1 MKVVSYKRVVP
12 SKNNSFEKNAILTN
26 FISGV
31 RARGDEGFAYD
42 GYDIQDCD
50 VAIIQGWQHNKGKGG
65 AHLQLR
71 QRVTEHQIN
80 NNKYVI
86 TADSNLF
93 LYANKANTP
102 YHYLRY
108 SINGVFPT
116 TGNYCD
122 DKPDPRRWKQ
132 ISNDT
137 GIVLEDYKTKGRNIV
152 LCLQRNGG
160 WSMGGYDVQD
170 WVIDTVKK
178 IRKYSDR
185 PIIVRPHPGDRK
197 AVEYLS
203 HRYNRIKNL
212 PNVRLSDFGRPLEA
226 DLHKCWAVVN
236 HNSSSIVGPIIQGYH
251 AYITDPINS
260 QCAEVTHDHFKYIE
274 TPKQF
279 DRQQWL
285 ERISMFHWSFNELR
299 NGACWSHMR
308 QYVSS

>member
-1 MKVVSYKRVVP
+1 MKVVSYKNVVP
-12 SKNNSFEKNAILTN
+12 GKNNSFEKNAILTN
-26 FISGV
+26 FIVGV
-31 RARGDEGFAYD
+31 KAVGDEGIAYD
-42 GYDIQDCD
+42 GYSLIDCD
-50 VAIIQGWQHNKGKGG
+50 VAIIQGWQHTKGKGG

-71 QRVTEHQIN
+71 QRVTEHQISKK
-80 NNKYVI
+80 KYVI

-108 SINGVFPT
+108 SINGVFPN
-116 TGNYCD
+116 TGIYCD
-122 DKPDPRRWKQ
+122 DRPDPRRWQQ

-137 GIVLEDYKTKGRNIV
+137 GIVLQDYKNKGKNIL

-185 PIIVRPHPGDRK
+185 PIVVRPHPGDKK

-212 PNVRLSDFGRPLEA
+212 PNVRLSEFGKPLEA

-236 HNSSSIVGPIIQGYH
+236 HNSSSIVGPIIQGHH
-251 AYITDPINS
+251 AYITDPIRS
-260 QCAEVTHDHFKYIE
+260 QCAEVSHDHFKDIE
-274 TPKQF
+274 KPKEF

-285 ERISMFHWSFNELR
+285 ERISMFHWNFNELR
-299 NGACWSHMR
+299 NGSAWSHMR